1 MNFFKNFRDFTR
13 QISKVERKLEN
24 NRDDFLEVYEKNL
37 ILEKE
42 IADRVQELSVTNKR
56 MLSLQHILDMMNSS
70 QPLSNVFHSIVSML
84 QEELNYLNCSIIKI
98 EEDENNEKH
107 AEMISQSEDLITKKM
122 NDALSE
128 SGETLDLICPDS
140 GIFYD
145 SMIDMQMRQSSDLRG
160 TLRSIAPHLQENTLR
175 KILSNAQSR
184 IMIVIPLK
192 TQEKPFGWLV
202 IFSPKNT
209 IDEKENDFLKLFSQQ
224 IDLAITIADLFQV
237 VKNQAVTDALT
248 GLYNRRYFNEFF
260 DNEVIRSK
268 RMGQHFTVIGL
279 DLDHLKRI
287 NDTYGHSFGDLAIK
301 TVADVLKKNARS
313 IDVAARMGGEEF
325 NILLP
330 GVDSSGGMIAA
341 ERIRSALESEKLD
354 TIGHV
359 TASIGVATFFEHTD
373 NPEELI
379 ELVDQAMYS
388 AKQNGRNQVKLA
400 KYSEDVS
407 WQGIA
412 IDTFVEILSKHKVPV
427 SKALSD
433 ELCQK
438 LKATEGR
445 EKSFS
450 KETLY
455 AVSDM
460 LTQTYNPSHQNG
472 MTKSKV
478 ELAVKLAKYFDLS
491 EEDIDRLKIAEI
503 LYDIGNLMLPQEL
516 FLKSEPLTD
525 EEKKKIHEHP
535 LIAARD
541 ILEPI
546 SYVQDIIP
554 IIEAHH
560 ENWDGTGYPKKAQK
574 KDIPLSSQII
584 LLLDSYFALTEPRSY
599 RKALKKEDAIELIKS
614 EAGKKWNEELVTAFT
629 KLIKTD

>member
-373 NPEELI
+373 KPEELI

-388 AKQNGRNQVKLA
+388 AKQ
-400 KYSEDVS
+400 
-407 WQGIA
+407 
-412 IDTFVEILSKHKVPV
+412 
-427 SKALSD
+427 
-433 ELCQK
+433 
-438 LKATEGR
+438 
-445 EKSFS
+445 
-450 KETLY
+450 
-455 AVSDM
+455 
-460 LTQTYNPSHQNG
+460 
-472 MTKSKV
+472 
-478 ELAVKLAKYFDLS
+478 
-491 EEDIDRLKIAEI
+491 
-503 LYDIGNLMLPQEL
+503 
-516 FLKSEPLTD
+516 
-525 EEKKKIHEHP
+525 
-535 LIAARD
+535 
-541 ILEPI
+541 
-546 SYVQDIIP
+546 VQ
-554 IIEAHH
+554 
-560 ENWDGTGYPKKAQK
+560 
-574 KDIPLSSQII
+574 
-584 LLLDSYFALTEPRSY
+584 
-599 RKALKKEDAIELIKS
+599 
-614 EAGKKWNEELVTAFT
+614 
-629 KLIKTD
+629 